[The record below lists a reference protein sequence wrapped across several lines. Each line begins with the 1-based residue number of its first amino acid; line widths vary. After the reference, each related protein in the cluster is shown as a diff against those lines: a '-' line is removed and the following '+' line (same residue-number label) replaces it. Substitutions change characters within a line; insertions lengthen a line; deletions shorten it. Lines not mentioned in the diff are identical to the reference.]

1 MIMDVETKEAR
12 PAWAKKIK
20 LIERAKVDLGLNA
33 AFEKG
38 RDIVVRR
45 CGHFYSDG
53 NAVDAI
59 FCDEEDFRAAMNRIY
74 VVVQKFDVL
83 ILAFVLM
90 DTHVHFIL
98 YGDYDECN
106 RFVHEF
112 MRRTSMYIS
121 AKYNERHK
129 LDNLPISYQA
139 IGTDYQLKTAICYV
153 IKNPAVG
160 GNGYITADY
169 PWSSGPLMFRRFGY
183 WSSPSWETVS
193 VSQAKRRMRLTLNTR
208 NTEVKEV
215 LMIDGMVFPGEFVC
229 YEIAEQIFKSAKGY
243 TYFMCRSKESDVEA
257 RGGAISHLSIPMQEM
272 RQHRDDYCQKMFLTK
287 NIRSLDTQ
295 QRLRLAKTLRSR
307 YNSSLKQIVRLC
319 GLKYDE
325 VKDTMI

>member
-1 MIMDVETKEAR
+1 MDVETKEAR

-59 FCDEEDFRAAMNRIY
+59 FYDKDDFRAAMNRIY
-74 VVVQKFDVL
+74 VVVQKYDVL

-98 YGDYDECN
+98 YGDYGECN

-139 IGTDYQLKTAICYV
+139 IGNQYYLKVAICYTL
-153 IKNPAVG
+153 KNPPVG
-160 GNGYITADY
+160 GIHFNAYDY
-169 PWSSGPLMFRRFGY
+169 PWSSAALMFRTGGY
-183 WSSPSWETVS
+183 WTSPSWF
-193 VSQAKRRMRLTLNTR
+193 RD
-208 NTEVKEV
+208 VKPSEASSY
-215 LMIDGMVFPGEFVC
+215 LIKQILRTHDNQEDNPTMIDGVVFPGEYVPVGLV
-229 YEIAEQIFKSAKGY
+229 EKLFKSPKGFN
-243 TYFMCRSKESDVEA
+243 YFMCITRESDVESRNGDIA
-257 RGGAISHLSIPMQEM
+257 RLSLPMQEM
-272 RQHRDDYCQKMFLTK
+272 RQHKNEWCMKLFQKK
-287 NIRSLDTQ
+287 DIRSLDTQ
-295 QRLRLAKTLRSR
+295 QRLRLAKALRSH

-319 GLKYDE
+319 GLRYDE
-325 VKDTMI
+325 VKSLLQ